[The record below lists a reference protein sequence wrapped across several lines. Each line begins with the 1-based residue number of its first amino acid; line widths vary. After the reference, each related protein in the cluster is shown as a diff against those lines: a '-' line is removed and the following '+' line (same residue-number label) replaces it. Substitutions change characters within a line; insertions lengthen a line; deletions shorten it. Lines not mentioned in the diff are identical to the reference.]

1 MVLWDGGRGQLRPPF
16 QKKWLIM
23 KVFFSILMLVLPFFA
38 KAQNGGGGSFADVVR
53 VIPRPFT
60 FSQIFP
66 VGNKDFLRNAFVKQ
80 ISGGDTIIFFVDTYG
95 NFVRV
100 GGGTGGGGGGGTVTS
115 VGLSLPGS
123 FSVVGSPVTGAGTLT
138 ATWLSQNQNSF
149 LLSPSSAPGAP
160 TFRTMVAADL
170 PAIVD
175 STKVLT
181 GAISL
186 DDIGQRG
193 ASSGQVIGWNGT
205 AWRPAT
211 PAAGS
216 VTSVGLSLPGS
227 FSVVGTPVTGA
238 GTLTATW
245 LSQNQN
251 RFLLSP
257 SSGSGAP
264 TFRTMVAADLPAIVD
279 STKAL
284 TGAISLNNI
293 GQRGAAFGQ
302 VVRWNG
308 SAWRPGEP
316 TVSTLPPILGDGSGG
331 SPLEIVSG
339 GITNALL
346 NSSAVDST
354 KVLNGAISMDDIGQR
369 GASSGQVIGWNGTAW
384 RPATPAGGG
393 TVTSVG
399 LSLPGTF
406 LVSGTPVTGAGT
418 LTANWI
424 TQNQNSFLLSPSSA
438 PGTPTFRTM
447 VAADLPAIV
456 DSTKVVDGA
465 ISLDDIGQ
473 RGASSGQVIGWNG
486 TAWRPATPAAG
497 AVTSVGLSLPGTFLV
512 SGTPVTGA
520 GTLTANWITQNQNS
534 FLLSPSSAPGTPTF
548 RTMVAADLPA
558 IVDSTKAVDG
568 AISLDDIGQRGAST
582 GQVVRWNGTAWRP
595 TTPTA
600 GTVTSVGLSLP
611 AGLSVSGTPVT
622 GAGTLT
628 GAWLS
633 QSQNRFLISPASS
646 GGTPTFRIMAA
657 ADLPAIVDS
666 TKVLTGAISLDDIGQ
681 RGASSGQVI
690 GWNGSAWRPETVRIS
705 ATASLDFPSTA
716 TGAVSDLTLALSG
729 AVLGDAVCIGV
740 PNVSVAGS
748 TMYSGWVSASNTVT
762 IRFLNVGSA
771 QDPAA
776 GTFRAT
782 IVR

>member
-1 MVLWDGGRGQLRPPF
+1 MV
-16 QKKWLIM
+16 

-38 KAQNGGGGSFADVVR
+38 KSQNGGGGSFADVVR

-66 VGNKDFLRNAFVKQ
+66 IGNKDFLRNAFVKQ
-80 ISGGDTIIFFVDTYG
+80 VSGGDTIIFFVDTYG

-123 FSVVGSPVTGAGTLT
+123 FSVVG
-138 ATWLSQNQNSF
+138 
-149 LLSPSSAPGAP
+149 
-160 TFRTMVAADL
+160 
-170 PAIVD
+170 
-175 STKVLT
+175 
-181 GAISL
+181 
-186 DDIGQRG
+186 
-193 ASSGQVIGWNGT
+193 
-205 AWRPAT
+205 
-211 PAAGS
+211 
-216 VTSVGLSLPGS
+216 
-227 FSVVGTPVTGA
+227 TPVTAA

-264 TFRTMVAADLPAIVD
+264 TFRTMAAADLPAIVD
-279 STKAL
+279 STKVL

-308 SAWRPGEP
+308 TAWRPGEP

-346 NSSAVDST
+346 NSAAVDST
-354 KVLNGAISMDDIGQR
+354 KVVNGAISLDDIGQR

-384 RPATPAGGG
+384 RPSTPAAG

-406 LVSGTPVTGAGT
+406 LVSGTPVTAAGT

-456 DSTKVVDGA
+456 DSTKVLNGA
-465 ISLDDIGQ
+465 ISMDDIGQ

-486 TAWRPATPAAG
+486 TAWRPAT
-497 AVTSVGLSLPGTFLV
+497 
-512 SGTPVTGA
+512 
-520 GTLTANWITQNQNS
+520 
-534 FLLSPSSAPGTPTF
+534 
-548 RTMVAADLPA
+548 
-558 IVDSTKAVDG
+558 
-568 AISLDDIGQRGAST
+568 
-582 GQVVRWNGTAWRP
+582 
-595 TTPTA
+595 
-600 GTVTSVGLSLP
+600 
-611 AGLSVSGTPVT
+611 
-622 GAGTLT
+622 
-628 GAWLS
+628 
-633 QSQNRFLISPASS
+633 
-646 GGTPTFRIMAA
+646 
-657 ADLPAIVDS
+657 
-666 TKVLTGAISLDDIGQ
+666 
-681 RGASSGQVI
+681 VI
-690 GWNGSAWRPETVRIS
+690 IS

-716 TGAVSDLTLALSG
+716 TDAVSDLTLALSG
-729 AVLGDAVCIGV
+729 AVFGDAVCIGV
-740 PNVSVAGS
+740 PNGSVAGS
-748 TMYSGWVSASNTVT
+748 TMYSGWVSASNTIT
-762 IRFLNVGSA
+762 IRFLNVGAA